1 MDLTGTWRAA
11 PADDALRRVYPEPDF
26 DDGGWEP
33 IVVPG
38 HWRTTPA
45 FAATDGPLLFRR
57 AFEHEPLDE
66 VTRAW
71 LTFDG
76 VFYQTDIW
84 LDGAYIGDAEGYF
97 APHTFE
103 VTDALRE
110 RGDHNLAVEVTCSPQ
125 HDRKAKRNLTG
136 VFQHWDCFDPD
147 WNPGGIWRPVGL
159 HTTGPL
165 AIRRLKTLCVDATSE
180 RAVLSFDATVDAAD
194 AGDALLRTVV
204 FGANGIEHI
213 EPVRVS
219 LGENRVEWQVTIEQP
234 ALWWPHALGDA
245 HLVDLEVT
253 VETSGGATS
262 DRRELR
268 TGLRQVRMKDWVLS
282 VNGERLFVKGANQ
295 GPTRMALADATAA
308 DLERDVVLA
317 KEAGLDL
324 LRMHAHVS
332 RPELYEAADR
342 HGVLLWQ
349 DLPLQWGYARSVRK
363 QAVKQARQAVDLL
376 GHHPSLA
383 IWCAHNEPI
392 ALDIEPG
399 GEIDMGKAMRAGAAA
414 LVLPTYNKTILD
426 GSLHRSLHKT
436 DRSRPVIPHSGV
448 LGRTDS
454 HVYFGWY
461 HGHERDLPRF
471 ASAWPRAVRFVSEF
485 GAQAVPTT
493 DDFMSPAEWPKL
505 DWDRLSRRHALQRT
519 FMARNGLDPDGFETF
534 DDWRD
539 ATQEHQATVVKHH
552 VETLRRLKYRPT
564 GGFAMFSFAD
574 GWPGITW
581 SVLDHDR
588 HRKAGFYALVDACR
602 PVIVVADRPDE
613 TYAPGDA
620 IALDVHVVSDLR
632 EPLEDAVVT
641 ARLSWMGDEHT
652 WQWGGDIAADSVVR
666 VGTIQAIAPDA
677 PGPLTLTLEV
687 DAPHAEVAATNSY
700 ESRVVLDIS

>member
-11 PADDALRRVYPEPDF
+11 EADDALRRLYPDPTF
-26 DDGGWEP
+26 DDGTWEA
-33 IVVPG
+33 IEVPG
-38 HWRTTPA
+38 HWRSAPA

-57 AFEHEPLDE
+57 RFEHERLDE
-66 VTRAW
+66 DQRAW

-76 VFYQTDIW
+76 VFYQSDVW
-84 LDGAYIGDAEGYF
+84 LDGGYVGDAEGYF

-103 VTDALRE
+103 VTEALRD
-110 RGDHNLAVEVTCSPQ
+110 RTGHTLAIEVTCSPQ
-125 HDRKAKRNLTG
+125 RDRKAKRNLTG

-147 WNPGGIWRPVGL
+147 WNPGGIWRPVHL
-159 HTTGPL
+159 RTTGPL
-165 AIRRLKTLCVDATSE
+165 VITRLKVVCVEATSE
-180 RAVLSFDATVDAAD
+180 RAVLSCDATVDAAIADD
-194 AGDALLRTVV
+194 AQLRTVI
-204 FGANGIEHI
+204 FGDNGVEHI

-219 LGENRVEWQVTIEQP
+219 QGENRVEWNVTVEQP
-234 ALWWPHALGDA
+234 RLWWPHALGPTE
-245 HLVDLEVT
+245 LVDVEVS

-268 TGLRQVRMKDWVLS
+268 TGIRQVRMNDWVLS
-282 VNGERLFVKGANQ
+282 INGERLFVKGANQ
-295 GPTRMALADATAA
+295 GPTRMALAEATAA
-308 DLERDVVLA
+308 ELERDVVLA

-324 LRMHAHVS
+324 LRVHAHVS
-332 RPELYEAADR
+332 RPELYAAADR
-342 HGVLLWQ
+342 HGMLVWQ

-399 GEIDMGKAMRAGAAA
+399 GEIDLGKAVRAGAAA

-426 GSLHRSLHKT
+426 GSLHRSLHKA

-448 LGRTDS
+448 LGRTDT

-461 HGHERDLPRF
+461 HGHERGLPRF

-485 GAQAVPTT
+485 GAQAVPPT
-493 DDFMSPAEWPKL
+493 DDFLQAGDWPKL
-505 DWDRLSRRHALQRT
+505 DWDRLSRTHALQRT
-519 FMARNGLDPDGFETF
+519 FMARNGLDPDAFDTF

-539 ATQEHQATVVKHH
+539 ATQAHQSTVVKHH

-574 GWPGITW
+574 GWPAVSW
-581 SVLDHDR
+581 SVLDHER
-588 HRKAGFYALVDACR
+588 HRKQAFYALADACR

-613 TYAPGDA
+613 TYEAGDA

-632 EPLEDAVVT
+632 ERLEAVVVRAQLQWT
-641 ARLSWMGDEHT
+641 GGEHE
-652 WQWGGDIAADSVVR
+652 WRWGGDVEPDSVAR

-677 PGPLTLTLEV
+677 PGPLTLTLEL

-700 ESRVVLDIS
+700 AATVVRALS